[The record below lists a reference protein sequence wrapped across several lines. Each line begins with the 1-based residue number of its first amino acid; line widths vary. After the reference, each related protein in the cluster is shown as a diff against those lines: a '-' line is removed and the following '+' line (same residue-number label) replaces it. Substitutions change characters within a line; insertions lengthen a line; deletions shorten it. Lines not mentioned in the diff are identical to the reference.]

1 MEFSNIQ
8 FSGNT
13 PDQSQAVII
22 VDEEDNCS
30 SPQRTD
36 ISAARNNTTTESPKL
51 GAALSGPHER
61 AFSCHERASIPFSDE
76 TRALEFSTM
85 HNLTATPISQFFPF
99 PHRSAGG
106 FQHCLLFIEPQ
117 WTNSTKAVFYIQSFF
132 EESHTRRC
140 PRGRQHDRLV
150 HPRRIVSSKSQQ
162 A

>member
-1 MEFSNIQ
+1 MGFSNIQ

-13 PDQSQAVII
+13 PDQSQAGII

-30 SPQRTD
+30 SPQRTN

-61 AFSCHERASIPFSDE
+61 ALSCHERASIPFSDE

-99 PHRSAGG
+99 PHCAGSRYLSPRLTSQRMHSTITTSHSQPFFG
-106 FQHCLLFIEPQ
+106 GPQ
-117 WTNSTKAVFYIQSFF
+117 TI
-132 EESHTRRC
+132 RG
-140 PRGRQHDRLV
+140 PR
-150 HPRRIVSSKSQQ
+150 SQQ
-162 A
+162 IDRVVYS